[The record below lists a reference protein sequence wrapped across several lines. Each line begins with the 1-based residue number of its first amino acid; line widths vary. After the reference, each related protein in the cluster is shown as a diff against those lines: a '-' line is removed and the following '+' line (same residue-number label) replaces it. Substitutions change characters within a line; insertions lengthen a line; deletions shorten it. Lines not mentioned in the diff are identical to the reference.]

1 MAWTR
6 NDGMTKPFSVTVTS
20 MSKMPRKPISG
31 CTNMGKAPS
40 KSPWRATALMTAR
53 IRLTP
58 RATKLSARATMMS
71 GSSMAA
77 LPHQQDDAEAG
88 QQARRHQQNRNV
100 SQAQAGHG
108 RFHDADRDGHR
119 QHAGD
124 E

>member
-40 KSPWRATALMTAR
+40 KSPCKATALMTAR

-58 RATKLSARATMMS
+58 RATKLSARAMISRGSRIS
-71 GSSMAA
+71 GIVS
-77 LPHQQDDAEAG
+77 PHQQDHAEG
-88 QQARRHQQNRNV
+88 RQQARRHEQDRYV
-100 SQAQAGHG
+100 RQAQAGHR
-108 RFHDADRDGHR
+108 RFHDADGCRDTEH
-119 QHAGD
+119 
-124 E
+124 